1 MLKKEGPVR
10 IPSGCA
16 ISGIFSKIMGMH
28 LKTYINIQQMEAAKE
43 LLSGSPLS
51 ITEIAYQLGFSDNHN
66 FSRTFK
72 RITGQTPGDY
82 RCKSGHAMR
91 TRFSDTGDR

>member
-1 MLKKEGPVR
+1 MKNINEEELAKKMATTTGETIERNSDARSV
-10 IPSGCA
+10 A
-16 ISGIFSKIMGMH
+16 
-28 LKTYINIQQMEAAKE
+28 MEAAKE
-43 LLSGSPLS
+43 MLSGSPLS

-72 RITGQTPGDY
+72 RVTGQTPRDY
-82 RCKSGHAMR
+82 RCKSGHATR